1 LITKTFPHE
10 GGETPFLSP
19 EFPYL
24 CENFDVTVVTTQLT
38 DAAQQ
43 QTSADAAAQT
53 SSARQAGATVPDDMP
68 CVTEI
73 NISPASTLPEKIMAL
88 LLFLCHRDAWREI
101 AAIIRSGH
109 DRLPQLFRALMFGTA
124 AENFYGRLKKKTKL
138 SIETDAIFYFYWAD
152 YKCFGLTMH
161 RRKYPHINVVAR
173 THGYELYDE
182 RELYGRQF
190 FKPQMDEGLDRL
202 IFVSAYG
209 KQYYLEKYHKADS
222 VKYPLHRLG
231 IRRASMPP
239 QTESAACPGGSD
251 SKEAG
256 ESAETRNESDRSVT
270 SRNASFVLASCSNVV
285 DIKRID
291 LIIEGLSL
299 VGENVRWVHIGD
311 GPLRQQLEEKAK
323 ALLGQKQNI
332 TCEWKGAM
340 KNSDVIAFYENNTV
354 HGFITTT
361 ATEGGN
367 PVSIQEALSF
377 GVPVIGTKVS
387 DIPYMV
393 EGNGILLSENPTPR
407 EIADAVETMCRMD
420 ERSYREWR
428 EKAYQKFLTSYDADR
443 LHPEMVEELLN
454 L

>member
-1 LITKTFPHE
+1 
-10 GGETPFLSP
+10 
-19 EFPYL
+19 
-24 CENFDVTVVTTQLT
+24 
-38 DAAQQ
+38 
-43 QTSADAAAQT
+43 
-53 SSARQAGATVPDDMP
+53 
-68 CVTEI
+68 
-73 NISPASTLPEKIMAL
+73 
-88 LLFLCHRDAWREI
+88 
-101 AAIIRSGH
+101 
-109 DRLPQLFRALMFGTA
+109 MFGTA
-124 AENFYGRLKKKTKL
+124 AENFYRQLKEQTKL
-138 SIETDAIFYFYWAD
+138 TIKTDAIFYFYWAD

-161 RRKYPHINVVAR
+161 RRKYPHISIVAR

-209 KQYYLEKYHKADS
+209 KKYYLEKYHKADS

-231 IRRASMPP
+231 IRRAPMPT
-239 QTESAACPGGSD
+239 QLESPARTP
-251 SKEAG
+251 
-256 ESAETRNESDRSVT
+256 
-270 SRNASFVLASCSNVV
+270 FVLVSCSNVV

-311 GPLRQQLEEKAK
+311 GPLRQALEEKAK
-323 ALLGQKQNI
+323 ALLGRKQNI

-340 KNSDVIAFYENNTV
+340 KNSDVIAFYKNNTV

-377 GVPVIGTKVS
+377 GIPVIGTKVS

-393 EGNGILLSENPTPR
+393 EGNGILLSENPTSR

-420 ERSYREWR
+420 ESAYLAQREQ
-428 EKAYQKFLTSYDADR
+428 AYQKFLTSYDADK
-443 LHPEMVEELLN
+443 LHPKMVQELLN